1 MNILMVASDN
11 DRASGAFLSM
21 VRLTEILRNE
31 FGHNVYIVVSR
42 DGNGELLLNERN
54 IPYFNI
60 RAYNWIIKLSE
71 VNNVIKNLEMEIK
84 FLLNNISIYKLK
96 KLINELD
103 IDVVHINTS
112 WTYVGAIAAKKCG
125 IPYVWHIREFLEED
139 QKVTIKN
146 KKYGYKVI
154 SGASRIISI
163 SDSIKK
169 KYVDILKTNNLRLI
183 YNGIDEGRFYSS
195 EHEVFKS
202 EQLTFVIV
210 GTINESKGQRQLIE
224 ACGILK
230 KRGINSFLLEIVGVG
245 KEDYLHEMEKL
256 IEINDLKNNVHFCG
270 YQSTVE
276 KFYKMADITFVCSK
290 AEAFGRVTVEAM
302 MSGSLVIGAN
312 TAATKE
318 LIKHMETG
326 LLYEENNV
334 IDLADKVEWALS
346 NRMFATKVA
355 YAGREYMLE
364 NMTAKSNA
372 YNINA
377 LYQEIV
383 MK

>member
-125 IPYVWHIREFLEED
+125 IP
-139 QKVTIKN
+139 
-146 KKYGYKVI
+146 
-154 SGASRIISI
+154 A
-163 SDSIKK
+163 
-169 KYVDILKTNNLRLI
+169 NL
-183 YNGIDEGRFYSS
+183 F
-195 EHEVFKS
+195 
-202 EQLTFVIV
+202 QL
-210 GTINESKGQRQLIE
+210 
-224 ACGILK
+224 
-230 KRGINSFLLEIVGVG
+230 
-245 KEDYLHEMEKL
+245 
-256 IEINDLKNNVHFCG
+256 
-270 YQSTVE
+270 
-276 KFYKMADITFVCSK
+276 VC
-290 AEAFGRVTVEAM
+290 
-302 MSGSLVIGAN
+302 L
-312 TAATKE
+312 
-318 LIKHMETG
+318 
-326 LLYEENNV
+326 
-334 IDLADKVEWALS
+334 
-346 NRMFATKVA
+346 
-355 YAGREYMLE
+355 
-364 NMTAKSNA
+364 
-372 YNINA
+372 
-377 LYQEIV
+377 
-383 MK
+383 